1 MPGVK
6 WVENPYQAAQGAHL
20 VVILTEWNE
29 FRRPDLERMKKL
41 MRGHVIF
48 DGRNI
53 YNPAVLKEKGEKPPD
68 SDYPSYSL
76 VFRAELKNGKKVEKK
91 TTEKKERKGGC

>member
-29 FRRPDLERMKKL
+29 FRALDLSRLAKRMATPRMVDLRNVYQPSDMKRRGFNYVSVGRP
-41 MRGHVIF
+41 
-48 DGRNI
+48 
-53 YNPAVLKEKGEKPPD
+53 
-68 SDYPSYSL
+68 
-76 VFRAELKNGKKVEKK
+76 
-91 TTEKKERKGGC
+91 